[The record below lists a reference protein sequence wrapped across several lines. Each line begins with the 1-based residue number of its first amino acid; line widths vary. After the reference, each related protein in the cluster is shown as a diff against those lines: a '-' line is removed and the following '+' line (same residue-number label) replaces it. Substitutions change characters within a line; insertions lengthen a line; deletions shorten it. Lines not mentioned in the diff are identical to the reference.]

1 MCVYKAHA
9 TVLMTVLH
17 RSKSLF
23 FYILL
28 LQVTVFSLKSI
39 IRGTS
44 AEGKHCF
51 GVEPEHLS
59 PGNLLHED
67 RDIFL
72 SPTTVSPL
80 PRTVSGT

>member
-51 GVEPEHLS
+51 GMEPEHLS

-67 RDIFL
+67 RDSFL